1 MIRKSLSF
9 AGRFGLASL
18 VAIVVTQVGDALAQ
32 TIPNGDPAQ
41 IFQSLTPE
49 QQQAIL
55 ERATSSAGGSGATSN
70 AGGRSAGASQSSQ
83 SMGQERRRPLEE
95 PEPRIPVLRADD
107 TVIVQMSIPR
117 AASDTPPVQVIQQ
130 GQGQGQVAV
139 PFPSLT
145 EQADLSR
152 RQRLIEALTADERKR
167 IEELVGLVQRGNP
180 YALDRNGQ
188 LVLPGFAP
196 IALAGLT
203 EEQATLRLSVEPVL
217 LPLEVRVTRLPLAR
231 IDVGRLK
238 PFGYDLFDEPP
249 STFSPVTDVPVPSD
263 YVVGPGDELNIQ
275 LFGGTQNRTHRLTV
289 SRDGTVSF
297 PELGP
302 IRVGGMSFNAARQT
316 IESRVAQQMIGVR
329 ASVSMGDMRSIRVLV
344 MGEARQPGSYTV
356 SGLSTMTTA
365 LFASGGVKPIGS
377 LRNIQLKRQGNVIRS
392 FDLYDMLIRGDTSD
406 DAKLLPG
413 DTIFIPPVGATV
425 SVDGEVKRPA
435 IYELRGES
443 SVSSVVEMAGGLTP
457 EADASRASL
466 VQVDDSSR
474 RVVVEVNLKQAAAG
488 SRSVRNGDILR
499 VSRLRPQVDSG
510 VTLEG
515 FVYRPGPIAW
525 RDGLR
530 LSDVIGSVDELRP
543 NADQNY
549 ILVRRESGPDRR
561 ISVVSANLTAALAA
575 PGSTADIALQPRDRI
590 VVFDLAP
597 GRERIIRPLMEE
609 LRLQAQL
616 GRPAEM
622 VRVEGRVKVPGEYP
636 LETGMRVS
644 DLLRAGGNLDI
655 AAYGG
660 QAELARYTVTDAGA
674 LKTEVLGI
682 DLVAVRA
689 GDVVADIQLRPYDF
703 LLVKETTDWGRQES
717 VTLRGEV
724 RFPGTY
730 PIRKGETLN
739 ELLDRAGGLTA
750 LASAKGAAFTRKD
763 LKEREQ
769 KQLDELGEKL
779 QADLAALSLQAAN
792 ANQEGASQALIS
804 SQSLLTQLKG
814 SKAVGRLV
822 IDLPGLLSSAA
833 HSDKDI
839 ALRDGDLL
847 VVPRQSQEVTVIG
860 EVHSATS
867 HFYSASLKRDDYVN
881 KSGGTTRRAD
891 GKHIYVVRADGN
903 VVATR
908 SSMFTRSHDAAIQ
921 PGDTIVVPMDTER
934 LPRLPFWQSV
944 TSIIYNLAVAVAAVN
959 SF

>member
-1 MIRKSLSF
+1 MTRKLCSA
-9 AGRFGLASL
+9 AGGCGAVLLATIL
-18 VAIVVTQVGDALAQ
+18 VAAGVAVAQ
-32 TIPNGDPAQ
+32 TLPAGDPVQ

-55 ERATSSAGGSGATSN
+55 DRAASSSVSPASSSSGP
-70 AGGRSAGASQSSQ
+70 RSAPDRQGSSPVADQ
-83 SMGQERRRPLEE
+83 RRPAEE
-95 PEPRIPVLRADD
+95 PEPLIPVLRADD
-107 TVIVQMSIPR
+107 TVIVQISLPR
-117 AASDTPPVQVIQQ
+117 EPGDSSPVQVVQP
-130 GQGQGQVAV
+130 GQVAV
-139 PFPSLT
+139 P
-145 EQADLSR
+145 LSR
-152 RQRLIEALTADERKR
+152 TAADEAAATLQRQRMIEALAPDDVERLEDL
-167 IEELVGLVQRGNP
+167 IGLVRNGNP
-180 YALDRNGQ
+180 YALDRSGH
-188 LVLPGFAP
+188 LILPGFAP
-196 IALAGLT
+196 MALAGLT

-217 LPLEVRVTRLPLAR
+217 LPLEVRITRLPLAR
-231 IDVGRLK
+231 QDIARLK

-249 STFSPVTDVPVPSD
+249 STFAPVTEVPVPAD
-263 YVVGPGDELNIQ
+263 YVVGPGDELHVQ
-275 LFGGTQNRTHRLTV
+275 VFGGTQSRTHRLV
-289 SRDGTVSF
+289 VNRDGTVSF
-297 PELGP
+297 AEVGP
-302 IRVGGMSFNAARQT
+302 IRVGGMTFNAARQL
-316 IESRVAQQMIGVR
+316 IETRVAQQMIGARV
-329 ASVSMGDMRSIRVLV
+329 SISMGDLRSIRVLV

-356 SGLSTMTTA
+356 SGLATMTTA

-377 LRNIQLKRQGNVIRS
+377 LRNIQLKRQGEVIRT
-392 FDLYDMLIRGDTSD
+392 FDLYELLIRGDTSD

-413 DTIFIPPVGATV
+413 DTIFIPPVGPVV

-443 SVSSVVEMAGGLTP
+443 TVAAVVEMAGGFTT
-457 EADASRASL
+457 EADSSRASL
-466 VQVDDSSR
+466 VHVDENSR
-474 RVVVEVNLKQAAAG
+474 RVIIEVNLRQAAGG
-488 SRSVRNGDILR
+488 SRLVGNGDVLR

-515 FVYRPGPIAW
+515 FVYRPGPVAW

-530 LSDVIGSVDELRP
+530 LTDVIGSVDELRP

-561 ISVVSANLTAALAA
+561 VSVVSADLTAALAA
-575 PGSTADIALQPRDRI
+575 PGSVADVALQPRDRI

-597 GRERIIRPLMEE
+597 GRERIIRPLLEE

-636 LETGMRVS
+636 LEVGMRVS
-644 DLLRAGGNLDI
+644 DLVRAGGNLDI

-660 QAELARYTVTDAGA
+660 QAELARYTVTDVGA
-674 LKTEVLGI
+674 LSTEVIGI
-682 DLVAVRA
+682 DLAAVRA
-689 GDVVADIQLRPYDF
+689 GDAVADIELRAYDF

-739 ELLDRAGGLTA
+739 ELLDRAGGLTT
-750 LASAKGAAFTRKD
+750 LAFAKGAAFTRKD

-779 QADLAALSLQAAN
+779 QSDLAALSLQAAN
-792 ANQEGASQALIS
+792 ANQAGASQALIS

-814 SKAVGRLV
+814 SKAVGRMV
-822 IDLPGLLSSAA
+822 IDLPGLLASPAR
-833 HSDKDI
+833 SDRDI
-839 ALRDGDLL
+839 ALRDGDML

-867 HFYSASLKRDDYVN
+867 HFYSPSLKRDDYVS

-891 GKHIYVVRADGN
+891 EKHVYVVRADGN

-908 SSMFTRSHDAAIQ
+908 SSMFSRNHDAAIQ

-934 LPRLPFWQSV
+934 LPRLPFWQSI